1 MRRLMAGMGVGCNSG
16 GGQQGAFWEIRA
28 FGFNK
33 KKRGQSPKN
42 CSVTSGMLTC

>member
-1 MRRLMAGMGVGCNSG
+1 MAGMGVGCNSG
-16 GGQQGAFWEIRA
+16 GEGGAAGGVLGDKSVWLQQ
-28 FGFNK
+28 